1 MEMLLFLVS
10 ALCFTFVGW
19 RIGRSQSLTEHSK
32 LVAETTMDI
41 LIENGYVKQVELA
54 DGSLDIVKIK
64 DLV

>member
-19 RIGRSQSLTEHSK
+19 RIGRSQSLTQHSK
-32 LVAETTMDI
+32 LAAETILDT
-41 LIENGYVKQVELA
+41 LIENGYVKQVTLP